1 MKLRQESLISRLYKN
16 VLRTAWLSAFYIS
29 KYEKGGYMKREEL
42 LHICGGKDWH
52 SNDDN
57 ICFTGNVYGK
67 EINFDFSGYKE
78 EEIVSD
84 LGNVIEEILKN
95 FKQLDIVARGI
106 IKDQHKDEDVDI
118 LELSDIIFDKSGCY
132 NMFALGYRVGET
144 QAGELY
150 LLIKFDENL
159 LADSDIV
166 YEVY

>member
-1 MKLRQESLISRLYKN
+1 
-16 VLRTAWLSAFYIS
+16 
-29 KYEKGGYMKREEL
+29 MKREEL
-42 LHICGGKDWH
+42 LHICGGKDWN

-132 NMFALGYRVGET
+132 DMFALGYRVGEI

>member
-1 MKLRQESLISRLYKN
+1 MKK
-16 VLRTAWLSAFYIS
+16 
-29 KYEKGGYMKREEL
+29 EEL
-42 LHICGGKDWH
+42 LYICGGKDWH
-52 SNDDN
+52 CNDDN
-57 ICFTGNVYGK
+57 ICCTGNVYGK
-67 EINFDFSGYKE
+67 EINFDFSGYRE
-78 EEIVSD
+78 EELLSY
-84 LGNVIEEILKN
+84 LGDFLEKIINDIER
-95 FKQLDIVARGI
+95 LDKEARGI

-118 LELSDIIFDKSGCY
+118 LKLSDIIFDKSGYY

>member
-1 MKLRQESLISRLYKN
+1 
-16 VLRTAWLSAFYIS
+16 
-29 KYEKGGYMKREEL
+29 MKREEL
-42 LHICGGKDWH
+42 LYICGGKDWH

-84 LGNVIEEILKN
+84 FGDYEVILKN

-106 IKDQHKDEDVDI
+106 IKNQHTDEDVDI

-132 NMFALGYRVGET
+132 DIFALGYRVGET

-150 LLIKFDENL
+150 LLIKFDQNL

>member
-1 MKLRQESLISRLYKN
+1 MKI
-16 VLRTAWLSAFYIS
+16 
-29 KYEKGGYMKREEL
+29 EEL
-42 LHICGGKDWH
+42 LYMCGCKDWY

-84 LGNVIEEILKN
+84 FGDIIEGILKN
-95 FKQLDIVARGI
+95 FKQLDIQAKGV
-106 IKDQHKDEDVDI
+106 IKDRHKDEDVDI

>member
-1 MKLRQESLISRLYKN
+1 
-16 VLRTAWLSAFYIS
+16 
-29 KYEKGGYMKREEL
+29 MKREEL
-42 LHICGGKDWH
+42 LHICGGKEWH

-84 LGNVIEEILKN
+84 FGDIIEGILKN

-106 IKDQHKDEDVDI
+106 IKDQHKDENVDI
-118 LELSDIIFDKSGCY
+118 LELSDIIFDKSGWY

>member
-1 MKLRQESLISRLYKN
+1 
-16 VLRTAWLSAFYIS
+16 
-29 KYEKGGYMKREEL
+29 MKREEL
-42 LHICGGKDWH
+42 LHICGGKGWH
-52 SNDDN
+52 CNDDN

-78 EEIVSD
+78 KEIVSD
-84 LGNVIEEILKN
+84 LGDCIEGILKN

-150 LLIKFDENL
+150 ILIKFDENL

>member
-1 MKLRQESLISRLYKN
+1 
-16 VLRTAWLSAFYIS
+16 
-29 KYEKGGYMKREEL
+29 MKREEL
-42 LHICGGKDWH
+42 LYICGGKDWH
-52 SNDDN
+52 CNDDN

-67 EINFDFSGYKE
+67 EINFDFSWYSE
-78 EEIVSD
+78 EELLSY
-84 LGNVIEEILKN
+84 LGDFLERIINDIEM
-95 FKQLDIVARGI
+95 LDKEARGI

-132 NMFALGYRVGET
+132 DMFALGYRVGET

>member
-1 MKLRQESLISRLYKN
+1 
-16 VLRTAWLSAFYIS
+16 
-29 KYEKGGYMKREEL
+29 MKREEL
-42 LHICGGKDWH
+42 LYICGGKDWH
-52 SNDDN
+52 CNDDN

-84 LGNVIEEILKN
+84 LGDCIEGILKN

-150 LLIKFDENL
+150 ILIKFDENL

>member
-1 MKLRQESLISRLYKN
+1 
-16 VLRTAWLSAFYIS
+16 
-29 KYEKGGYMKREEL
+29 MKREEL
-42 LHICGGKDWH
+42 LYICGGKDWH
-52 SNDDN
+52 RNDDN

-78 EEIVSD
+78 EEIVSGFGD
-84 LGNVIEEILKN
+84 FIEGILKN
-95 FKQLDIVARGI
+95 FKQLDKVAREI

-159 LADSDIV
+159 LEDSDIV

>member
-1 MKLRQESLISRLYKN
+1 
-16 VLRTAWLSAFYIS
+16 
-29 KYEKGGYMKREEL
+29 MKREEL

-150 LLIKFDENL
+150 LLIKFDKNL

>member
-1 MKLRQESLISRLYKN
+1 
-16 VLRTAWLSAFYIS
+16 
-29 KYEKGGYMKREEL
+29 MKREEL
-42 LHICGGKDWH
+42 LYICDGKDWH
-52 SNDDN
+52 CNDDN

-84 LGNVIEEILKN
+84 FGDFIEGILKN
-95 FKQLDIVARGI
+95 FKQLDIVAREI

>member
-1 MKLRQESLISRLYKN
+1 
-16 VLRTAWLSAFYIS
+16 
-29 KYEKGGYMKREEL
+29 MKREEL
-42 LHICGGKDWH
+42 LYMCGCKDWY

-67 EINFDFSGYKE
+67 EINFDFTGYKE
-78 EEIVSD
+78 EEIVSE
-84 LGNVIEEILKN
+84 LGDCIERILKN

-106 IKDQHKDEDVDI
+106 IKDRHKDEDVDI

-132 NMFALGYRVGET
+132 DMFALGYRAGET
-144 QAGELY
+144 EAGELY
-150 LLIKFDENL
+150 LMIKFNKNL

>member
-1 MKLRQESLISRLYKN
+1 
-16 VLRTAWLSAFYIS
+16 
-29 KYEKGGYMKREEL
+29 MKREEL

-84 LGNVIEEILKN
+84 LGDCIEGILKN

-150 LLIKFDENL
+150 LLIKFDKNL

>member
-1 MKLRQESLISRLYKN
+1 
-16 VLRTAWLSAFYIS
+16 
-29 KYEKGGYMKREEL
+29 MKREEL
-42 LHICGGKDWH
+42 LYICGGKDWYC
-52 SNDDN
+52 NDG
-57 ICFTGNVYGK
+57 IIHFLGHALGK
-67 EINFDFSGYKE
+67 EINFDFSGYRE
-78 EEIVSD
+78 EELLSY
-84 LGNVIEEILKN
+84 LGDFLERIINDIER
-95 FKQLDIVARGI
+95 LDKEARGI
-106 IKDQHKDEDVDI
+106 IKEQHKNEDVDI

>member
-1 MKLRQESLISRLYKN
+1 
-16 VLRTAWLSAFYIS
+16 
-29 KYEKGGYMKREEL
+29 MKREEL

-84 LGNVIEEILKN
+84 FGDIIEGILKN

-106 IKDQHKDEDVDI
+106 IKDQHKDENVDI

-150 LLIKFDENL
+150 LLIKFDENF

>member
-1 MKLRQESLISRLYKN
+1 
-16 VLRTAWLSAFYIS
+16 
-29 KYEKGGYMKREEL
+29 MKREEL
-42 LHICGGKDWH
+42 LYMCGCKDWY

-67 EINFDFSGYKE
+67 EINFDFTGYKE
-78 EEIVSD
+78 EEIVSE
-84 LGNVIEEILKN
+84 LGDCIERILKN

-106 IKDQHKDEDVDI
+106 IKDRHKDEDTDI

-132 NMFALGYRVGET
+132 DMFALGYHVGKTE
-144 QAGELY
+144 AGELY
-150 LLIKFDENL
+150 LMIKFNKNL

>member
-1 MKLRQESLISRLYKN
+1 
-16 VLRTAWLSAFYIS
+16 
-29 KYEKGGYMKREEL
+29 MKREEL
-42 LHICGGKDWH
+42 LYICGGKDWH

-84 LGNVIEEILKN
+84 FGDIIEGILKN

-150 LLIKFDENL
+150 LLIKFDKNL

>member
-1 MKLRQESLISRLYKN
+1 
-16 VLRTAWLSAFYIS
+16 
-29 KYEKGGYMKREEL
+29 MKREEL
-42 LHICGGKDWH
+42 LYICGGKDWH
-52 SNDDN
+52 CNDDN

-67 EINFDFSGYKE
+67 EINFDFSGYNE

-84 LGNVIEEILKN
+84 FGDFIEGILKN

-150 LLIKFDENL
+150 LLIKFDKNL

>member
-1 MKLRQESLISRLYKN
+1 
-16 VLRTAWLSAFYIS
+16 
-29 KYEKGGYMKREEL
+29 MKREEL

-84 LGNVIEEILKN
+84 LGDIIEGILKN

-150 LLIKFDENL
+150 LLIKFDKNL

>member
-1 MKLRQESLISRLYKN
+1 MKI
-16 VLRTAWLSAFYIS
+16 
-29 KYEKGGYMKREEL
+29 EEL
-42 LHICGGKDWH
+42 LYMCGCKDWY

-67 EINFDFSGYKE
+67 EINFDFAGYKE
-78 EEIVSD
+78 EEIVSE
-84 LGNVIEEILKN
+84 LGDCIERILKN

-106 IKDQHKDEDVDI
+106 IKDRHNDEDTDI

-132 NMFALGYRVGET
+132 DMFALGYHVGKTE
-144 QAGELY
+144 AGELY
-150 LLIKFDENL
+150 LMIKFNKNL